1 MNDSEVKGGAN
12 LWADTIRA
20 EWRGWLA
27 MVAVVLLGFGLR
39 AAYYHGG
46 YGHPDETITTEVVG
60 HMRSSGDWD
69 TNWAKA
75 TNLGADL
82 RYDQYNFSSHLL
94 ATYGFYRF
102 VKVVP
107 GTLAWRSEDAGFWVY
122 RFFSVVLATLT
133 VLLAD
138 TGG

>member
-1 MNDSEVKGGAN
+1 MNDSEVKGGAK

-82 RYDQYNFSSHLL
+82 RYDQYNFSS
-94 ATYGFYRF
+94 TF
-102 VKVVP
+102 
-107 GTLAWRSEDAGFWVY
+107 WRPMGSTGSLRWCLGRWRGGRRMRDFGCID
-122 RFFSVVLATLT
+122 FSRSCSRR
-133 VLLAD
+133 
-138 TGG
+138 